1 MSSKFYLDDSKK
13 SIDSYDVE
21 KILAIVEHQ
30 SHKYKECDIYLV
42 VNNKQKSNEYN
53 HFKSSNKQLYQRKY

>member
-1 MSSKFYLDDSKK
+1 MMLR
-13 SIDSYDVE
+13 

-42 VNNKQKSNEYN
+42 VNNKTKSNEYN
-53 HFKSSNKQLYQRKY
+53 HFKSSNKQLYQRKYSSHLDLGDLEYVFKI